1 MAIIK
6 DPKDPQGLMR
16 ALGPGAMG
24 MGSSEE
30 NLIGDEPTSNLDPFL
45 KKSDEEGEFLQIVK
59 DLAKKRGED
68 VPISF
73 LNHLFDELG
82 QSLELSIKKEM
93 SAFAN
98 VISPEI
104 QNELIRYCFE
114 YPPTDKLHLTSLLVQ
129 FHVFDH

>member
-30 NLIGDEPTSNLDPFL
+30 NLIGDESTSNLDSFL
-45 KKSDEEGEFLQIVK
+45 KKSDQQGEFLQIVK

-104 QNELIRYCFE
+104 QNELISI
-114 YPPTDKLHLTSLLVQ
+114 TKLFTMDEEKSRGGECRRTT
-129 FHVFDH
+129 